1 MEHFTDLCYRRRGGG
16 GGDNNNNNNQGN
28 ERTVIEQNY

>member
-1 MEHFTDLCYRRRGGG
+1 MEHFTDLCYRRGGGG